1 MKVCLQ
7 LVLVALVCVT
17 ASSLVAQQEIDVQRN
32 SVSIAS
38 GGISNVGNS
47 TGKAMFTVT
56 YTILNTG
63 SSNLTITSVTGS
75 SPSNVIYLTNP
86 PASGIVPAMSQT
98 TFTVDLTPQGDGAF
112 GMTLTIAN
120 DDADE
125 GTYTILIRG
134 DTGTKK
140 KKDDKCSTGTETG
153 PSWLMLGGTLSALV
167 VSTRLR
173 RRKVAA

>member
-1 MKVCLQ
+1 MKLCLQ

-17 ASSLVAQQEIDVQRN
+17 ASSLAAQQEIDVQRN
-32 SVSIAS
+32 AVSIAS
-38 GGISNVGNS
+38 GGVSNVGNS

-63 SSNLTITSVTGS
+63 TSNLTITSVTGS

-112 GMTLTIAN
+112 GMTLTIVN

-140 KKDDKCSTGTETG
+140 KKDSKCSTSTDDGTNWMFVSG
-153 PSWLMLGGTLSALV
+153 ALSAIL

-173 RRKVAA
+173 RRKVTA